1 MGTLPP
7 VSADASIADLD
18 ARHHQVLAE
27 LRASGPV
34 AWLPAMN
41 GWVVLSRDL
50 AAEVMRDPVTYT
62 VDDPRFS
69 TAQVVGPSMLSL
81 DGDEHRRHR
90 EPFANALRPSEVA
103 RRDTEPTTQH
113 ARRLV
118 EQLRPRGHAELR
130 RDLAGPL
137 AVAVAAGTLGVHDV
151 PTDELLGWYD
161 AIVAAVDGV
170 AAGGV
175 VSERGATAF
184 ESLAGALRGAA
195 TRPGSML
202 HDVSTVLDDSELVSN
217 AAVFLFGGIETSEGM
232 TANVLHHLL
241 TAPSELALVRA
252 DPALVDAAIEESL
265 RLEPAAA
272 RVDRYATRDVEL
284 AGCHIAAGDLVI
296 VSLAAA
302 NRDPA
307 HFDAP
312 DDFRVQRANSR
323 SHLAFAQGPHLC
335 IGATLARV
343 ETRAAVHAVLELL
356 VDVRLTEPVTTAGVI
371 FRKPVA
377 LHATW
382 EPG

>member
-7 VSADASIADLD
+7 VNADAS
-18 ARHHQVLAE
+18 LAE
-27 LRASGPV
+27 LDAHHHRLLASLRAEGPV
-34 AWLPAMN
+34 ALLAAMN
-41 GWVVLSRDL
+41 GWVVLTRDL
-50 AAEVMRDPVTYT
+50 AADVMRDPVTFT
-62 VDDPRFS
+62 VDDQRFS

-81 DGDEHRRHR
+81 DGVEHRRHR

-103 RRDTEPTTQH
+103 RRDTEPTTAH

-118 EQLRPRGHAELR
+118 ESLRPHRSAELR
-130 RDLAGPL
+130 RELAGPL
-137 AVAVAAGTLGVHDV
+137 AVSVAADSLGLYDV
-151 PTDELLGWYD
+151 PTDDLLGWYD

-170 AAGGV
+170 AAGGA
-175 VSERGATAF
+175 VSERGAAAF
-184 ESLAGALRGAA
+184 DSLAGALRRAA
-195 TRPGSML
+195 AEPGTLL
-202 HDVSTVLDDSELVSN
+202 HDVSTVLNDRELVSN

-241 TAPSELALVRA
+241 VHPAQLALVRA
-252 DPALVDAAIEESL
+252 DPTLVEAAEESL

-272 RVDRYATRDVEL
+272 RVDRYATCDIEL
-284 AGCHIAAGDLVI
+284 GGRRIAAGDLVI

-307 HFDAP
+307 HFDEP
-312 DDFRVQRANSR
+312 DEFRVQRQNSR
-323 SHLAFAQGPHLC
+323 NHLAFAQGPHLC

-356 VDVRLTEPVTTAGVI
+356 DDVRLTEPVTTTGVI

-377 LHATW
+377 LNATW